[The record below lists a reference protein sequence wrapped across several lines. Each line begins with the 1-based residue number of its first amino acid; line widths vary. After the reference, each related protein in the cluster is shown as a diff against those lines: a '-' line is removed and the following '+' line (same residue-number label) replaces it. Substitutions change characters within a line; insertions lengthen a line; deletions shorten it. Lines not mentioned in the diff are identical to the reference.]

1 MRKFIAFVLVLVC
14 TISVAKITNS
24 ASPVIRTHTTT
35 VTHAF
40 WVTYNLV
47 PFPKSISQNL
57 RFEFFTD
64 YSSEMSIISHYNDG
78 LRHNFRGYP
87 YAWDVVASNF
97 RWWRNSTQKIHELFG
112 FVFDYSVFHSSHHR
126 FWGGRNTTLITLP
139 LAGNAYDASV
149 TSTYWSSSTVPNV
162 RTFTLRANV
171 WDASIPVQAVVIDDS
186 GLEFDF
192 MTELKT
198 VVPKNLVAA
207 RIGGRSISA
216 RKVEVM
222 YRLLAYHG
230 VETTEQVILSRLI
243 ETELDYQEA
252 LRQGLGVDRE
262 EATEKAAFARAN
274 VRYDQTTA
282 RIIDT
287 IISALGMTEDEYWA
301 FVVHEYQ
308 RLMSVTNLRRANL
321 KTP

>member
-1 MRKFIAFVLVLVC
+1 
-14 TISVAKITNS
+14 
-24 ASPVIRTHTTT
+24 
-35 VTHAF
+35 
-40 WVTYNLV
+40 
-47 PFPKSISQNL
+47 
-57 RFEFFTD
+57 
-64 YSSEMSIISHYNDG
+64 
-78 LRHNFRGYP
+78 
-87 YAWDVVASNF
+87 
-97 RWWRNSTQKIHELFG
+97 
-112 FVFDYSVFHSSHHR
+112 
-126 FWGGRNTTLITLP
+126 
-139 LAGNAYDASV
+139 
-149 TSTYWSSSTVPNV
+149 
-162 RTFTLRANV
+162 
-171 WDASIPVQAVVIDDS
+171 
-186 GLEFDF
+186 